1 MISVGV
7 ADDLGML
14 RPGQVIV
21 LCALA
26 LLMMGVVMVQ
36 SAGMNVTPLN
46 DGMNPTESAAVSGVS
61 ASSLLTSR
69 TSLYLLVAL
78 GAMIAASR
86 LPVRRFADRLD
97 RVVWF
102 RPGGDLGLLLIGS
115 VILLAIILTVYIP
128 GIQREVNGASRWI
141 NLHAPGL
148 ESIQP
153 SEIAK
158 WMIVGLIAWYASR
171 LASYPKN
178 RLHRF
183 WTGLFP
189 AVAAIGVVAFAVVL
203 EDLGTGVLM
212 VAASTIVLLG
222 AGARVRHFAAFVPI
236 AAFGIVMAIMT
247 SPYRIARIT
256 AFLDPYAD
264 PKGEGYHMIQS
275 LATVSGGGIFGRGI
289 GHGLQ
294 KFGYL
299 PEDTTDFLFAV
310 VCEEI
315 GLVGAIIVVSLYAAI
330 VWTGTHIIARE
341 QNTLLKL
348 ITLGVIGTFCLQAL
362 INLMVVTGL
371 GPTKGIAL
379 PLMSSGGTGWI
390 LTAFML
396 GIVVSIDRTRELA
409 IDEVHADDFAEGFA
423 ERALRGDG
431 LVPVIPDRA
440 QLFGP
445 MTRKARQEAI
455 EPAEMGELIGNP
467 DIIVKPRVR
476 VRPKPMPVQ
485 TPEREDREEYEQL
498 MLHDE

>member
-1 MISVGV
+1 MI
-7 ADDLGML
+7 
-14 RPGQVIV
+14 RPGQVII

-26 LLMMGVVMVQ
+26 LLTMGVVMVQ
-36 SAGMNVTPLN
+36 SAGMNVTPLS
-46 DGMNPTESAAVSGVS
+46 DGMNPTESAAVSGVT
-61 ASSLLTSR
+61 ASSLMTSR
-69 TSLYLLVAL
+69 TSAYLFLAIVA
-78 GAMIAASR
+78 MVIASR
-86 LPVRRFADRLD
+86 LPVRKLADRLD

-102 RPGGDLGLLLIGS
+102 RPGGDLGLLMIGS
-115 VILLAIILTVYIP
+115 VVLIAVVLSVYVP
-128 GIQREVNGASRWI
+128 GLRREMNGSARWI

-158 WMIVGLIAWYASR
+158 WALIGVVAWYASR
-171 LASYPKN
+171 LASYPSN

-212 VAASTIVLLG
+212 VAACTIVLLG
-222 AGARVRHFAAFVPI
+222 AGARIRHFAMFIPLGAMGV
-236 AAFGIVMAIMT
+236 AAAIMT
-247 SPYRIARIT
+247 SPYRVDRIT
-256 AFLDPYAD
+256 SFINPYAD
-264 PKGEGYHMIQS
+264 PKGDGYHMIQS
-275 LATVSGGGIFGRGI
+275 LATVSGGGVFGRGI

-310 VCEEI
+310 VCEEL
-315 GLVGAIIVVSLYAAI
+315 GLVGAMIVISLYAAI

-341 QNTLLKL
+341 RSTLLKL
-348 ITLGVIGTFCLQAL
+348 FTLGVVATFCLQAL

-390 LTAFML
+390 LSACML
-396 GIVVSIDRTRELA
+396 GLVVSIDRTRTPSAEEFEIAA
-409 IDEVHADDFAEGFA
+409 IEEGFA
-423 ERALRGDG
+423 ERTQRGG
-431 LVPVIPDRA
+431 ELVVMPQRVER
-440 QLFGP
+440 FGP
-445 MTRKARQEAI
+445 LVRKARDESIA
-455 EPAEMGELIGNP
+455 PAEMQELLGTEELV
-467 DIIVKPRVR
+467 VKPRVQI
-476 VRPKPMPVQ
+476 RPKPMPIDA
-485 TPEREDREEYEQL
+485 PDREDLEEYEQL